1 QPETDVYLVDTM
13 GELKMLYAAAD
24 VAFVGGSLVPRGGH
38 NILEAS
44 AVGVPVLFG
53 PYMNNFKEI
62 AGAALTAGAA
72 LQCQNEQDIVQAV
85 LMIYQQPDFK
95 QALVEKGKAFV
106 LRNRGATDAVYARLM
121 ATLNST

>member
-1 QPETDVYLVDTM
+1 
-13 GELKMLYAAAD
+13 
-24 VAFVGGSLVPRGGH
+24 
-38 NILEAS
+38 
-44 AVGVPVLFG
+44 VLFG

-85 LMIYQQPDFK
+85 LKIYQQPDFK

-121 ATLNST
+121 TTLYPSLKVSR